1 MLNKG
6 KAIFAVVI
14 VLLASTMIFGVVTK
28 RKIPLN
34 GAETLLP
41 YADSEVLVKFKA
53 GIDLAAVKKF
63 AAEKGLK
70 LKKHFGLLSEIK
82 GRHHWCP
89 GQ

>member
-1 MLNKG
+1 MLKR
-6 KAIFAVVI
+6 KAILTLAVI
-14 VLLASTMIFGVVTK
+14 SISGALIFGVVNK
-28 RKIPLN
+28 RSIPLT
-34 GAETLLP
+34 GTDTLTP

-53 GIDLAAVKKF
+53 GIDLVAVKKF